1 MELKGFDGLL
11 TAIVFLPLVGA
22 LVIATLVRGDR
33 KVRYVAAAVA
43 LAELALA
50 ITAFSLF
57 DKNGDRFQL
66 IDHFAWIGADSVFG
80 NSTFTASY
88 RLGIDGL
95 SAPLVLLTGL
105 LGFCAVFA
113 SWNIK
118 LRVREYFV
126 WLLVLQTAVMGV
138 FVSLDFLLFFL
149 FWELEL
155 LPMYLLISIWGSGRK
170 EYSAMKFVI
179 FTILGSAFMLVSIVV
194 LFVTPGIGTFDMA
207 FLSENGMEGAKA
219 IVPMGLV
226 FWFFVVAFAIKLPVW
241 PVHTWLPD
249 AHTDAPTAVSVMLA
263 GVLLKMGGYGLI
275 RVCVG
280 MFAGLEHADVYS
292 WALVVLAV
300 ISVLYGALVTLRQ
313 TDLKRL
319 IAFSSVSHMGLVML
333 GVGVAVGGGATASLA
348 LSGASMQMF
357 AHGTIT
363 GLLFLLV
370 GVVYDK
376 AHTRYIPDLGGL
388 ASKMPFVAVV
398 FLIAGL
404 ASLGLPGLSGFVAE
418 VLVFLG
424 SFKEFAWPT
433 GLAAFGIVLAAGYI
447 LWMIERVL
455 FGAARERFAQ
465 ITDATKMEALPMVL
479 LVVSIVVIGF
489 YPAFLTDVFDAGIE
503 PIAQAIREGS
513 RHVAPV
519 LEAAP

>member
-1 MELKGFDGLL
+1 MEFNAIL
-11 TAIVFLPLVGA
+11 TVTVFLPLAGA
-22 LVIATLVRGDR
+22 LVIAALIRGDR
-33 KVRYVAAAVA
+33 NIRVFAALVA
-43 LAELALA
+43 LADLALA
-50 ITAFSLF
+50 IGVMVLF
-57 DKNGDRFQL
+57 DHGGGADRFQMT
-66 IDHFAWIGADSVFG
+66 DKFAWMGEGSVFNNG
-80 NSTFTASY
+80 TMDASY
-88 RLGIDGL
+88 HLAVDGL

-105 LGFCAVFA
+105 LGFCAVMA
-113 SWNIK
+113 SWNVQ
-118 LRVREYFV
+118 LRVKEYFV

-138 FVSLDFLLFFL
+138 FVSMDFLLFFL

-170 EYSAMKFVI
+170 EYSAMKFI
-179 FTILGSAFMLVSIVV
+179 MFTLLGSAFMLVAIVTV
-194 LFVTPGIGTFDMA
+194 SLGLGASTLTTLNFSMLELA
-207 FLSENGMEGAKA
+207 ENGIAGGLA
-219 IVPMGLV
+219 IPIGVV

-275 RVCVG
+275 RINVG
-280 MFAGLEHADVYS
+280 MFELDADQAEAFS

-300 ISVLYGALVTLRQ
+300 ISVLYGAIVTLRQ

-319 IAFSSVSHMGLVML
+319 IAYSSVSHMGLVML
-333 GVGVAVGGGATASLA
+333 GVAVGIGGGAASTLA
-348 LSGASMQMF
+348 ISGASMQMF

-363 GLLFLLV
+363 GLLFVLV
-370 GVVYDK
+370 GLVYDK

-388 ASKMPFVAVV
+388 AGRMPIVASVFV
-398 FLIAGL
+398 IAGL

-433 GLAAFGIVLAAGYI
+433 ALAAFGIVLAAGYI

-455 FGAARERFAQ
+455 FGGARERFAS
-465 ITDATKMEALPMVL
+465 ITDANFIEAVPLGL
-479 LVVSIVVIGF
+479 LVISIVAVGV
-489 YPAFLTDVFDAGIE
+489 YPAAITDTLDFGV
-503 PIAQAIREGS
+503 AQIPQFAQDLVGVS
-513 RHVAPV
+513 P
-519 LEAAP
+519 